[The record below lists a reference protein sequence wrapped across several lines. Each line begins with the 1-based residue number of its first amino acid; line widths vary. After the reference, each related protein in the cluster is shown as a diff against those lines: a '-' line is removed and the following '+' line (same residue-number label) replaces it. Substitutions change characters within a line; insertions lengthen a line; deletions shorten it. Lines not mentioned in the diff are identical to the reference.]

1 MAASSSRVSGPDCG
15 QQGGCVHGAGVEV
28 LKIVVVG
35 VLHAHGPGEGDE
47 GRTRGVDHPVVG
59 GKVAVVELDHL
70 VGAGVERVDVDDVA
84 VVGDAVVNKDIE
96 EVGPLLGIVVEVPAP
111 QVDYLAANHLESKL
125 ELGVGRRR

>member
-47 GRTRGVDHPVVG
+47 GRARGVDHPVVG

-70 VGAGVERVDVDDVA
+70 IGAGVEGVDVDDVA
-84 VVGDAVVNKDIE
+84 VVGEAAVDENVE
-96 EVGPLLGIVVEVPAP
+96 EADHLLGVVVEVPAP
-111 QVDYLAANHLESKL
+111 QLYYLVAHHLEGVL
-125 ELGVGRRR
+125 ELGVGRG